1 MINRRTVHLP
11 GRICSAFPEYSTF
24 SENILSQK
32 ASVFKWNVRNFQI
45 KNKMK
50 IFFKKL
56 LTNTMGK
63 VRMDL

>member
-32 ASVFKWNVRNFQI
+32 ASVFKWNVINFQI

-50 IFFKKL
+50 IFFKK
-56 LTNTMGK
+56 TIDKYYGES
-63 VRMDL
+63 